1 MSLEAAKAQ
10 SDVVWWRI
18 VKTFQKV
25 PRGNPNDFQEGDT
38 MKPPVELEVRK
49 PATEYIQ
56 PSNEVI
62 IRLIILIITEYIYTI

>member
-1 MSLEAAKAQ
+1 MKLEAAKAQ
-10 SDVVWWRI
+10 SEEWWRT

-25 PRGNPNDFQEGDT
+25 LWGNPNDFQEEGDT

>member
-1 MSLEAAKAQ
+1 
-10 SDVVWWRI
+10 
-18 VKTFQKV
+18 
-25 PRGNPNDFQEGDT
+25 

-62 IRLIILIITEYIYTI
+62 IRLIILIIMEYIYTILIKSPIISKYILPDYQIIRLIAV

>member
-1 MSLEAAKAQ
+1 
-10 SDVVWWRI
+10 
-18 VKTFQKV
+18 
-25 PRGNPNDFQEGDT
+25 

>member
-1 MSLEAAKAQ
+1 
-10 SDVVWWRI
+10 
-18 VKTFQKV
+18 
-25 PRGNPNDFQEGDT
+25 

-49 PATEYIQ
+49 PTTEYIQ

>member
-1 MSLEAAKAQ
+1 
-10 SDVVWWRI
+10 
-18 VKTFQKV
+18 
-25 PRGNPNDFQEGDT
+25 

-62 IRLIILIITEYIYTI
+62 IRLIILIIMEYIYTILIKSPIISKYILPDYQIIRPMAV